1 MQPQWFYL
9 ALAIDIGAFLS
20 LLARSGETAAF
31 MALFLL
37 HITACALMAAV
48 LFPALPTHYRTQKT
62 ATIAL
67 LFGLAFMAPIFGP
80 LGVVLL
86 VRLNLAGHQ
95 SDLRPQ
101 PLQTLDLP
109 TFALPEFDLGSKES
123 VRAAQNA
130 IRSRLAQHV
139 PEHLRLQSLLT
150 LQAVPQTVA
159 NPILVDL
166 LADENDDIRLV
177 AFGMLDA
184 REKNLSQHIQAEQKK
199 LANAATAGQR
209 YASLCNL
216 AALHWELVYLSLAQK
231 ELRQH
236 MLETAFS
243 YVQQARQFPESSQ
256 DGQLTRLEARI
267 LMALGHHRQARA
279 MFERSLELGQPK
291 TAVLPYLAELAYLD
305 GDYGQVRKLLGE
317 LSSHDVKPALRMLID
332 LWSGRNTTRV
342 FRDRRIL
349 PHL

>member
-1 MQPQWFYL
+1 MQPQWFYT
-9 ALAIDIGAFLS
+9 ALATDIVAFLS
-20 LLARSGETAAF
+20 PLARSGGTAAF
-31 MALFLL
+31 MALLLL
-37 HITACALMAAV
+37 HITSCALMAAF
-48 LFPALPTHYRTQKT
+48 LFPALPTHYRTRKT

-67 LFGLAFMAPIFGP
+67 LFALGFMAPIFGP

-95 SDLRPQ
+95 SGLRPQ

-109 TFALPEFDLGSKES
+109 EFDLRSKES
-123 VRAAQNA
+123 ARAAQNA
-130 IRSRLAQHV
+130 IRSRLARHV
-139 PEHLRLQSLLT
+139 PEPLRLQSLLT

-166 LADENDDIRLV
+166 LADEIDDIRLV

-184 REKNLSQHIQAEQKK
+184 KEKNLSQHIQAEQKK

-256 DGQLTRLEARI
+256 DAQLTKLEGRI

-291 TAVLPYLAELAYLD
+291 TAVLPYLAELAYLA
-305 GDYGQVRKLLGE
+305 GDYGQVRKLLGK
-317 LSSHDVKPALRMLID
+317 LSGHHVKPAIRMLID
-332 LWSGRNTTRV
+332 LWSGRDTTRV